1 MCEKGCLYITQTQKI
16 IIIII
21 YISIYLYIKSKPLKL
36 SQFSTSVQYL
46 NKLSFY
52 LNKIIFI

>member
-21 YISIYLYIKSKPLKL
+21 IIYISIYKIETFKTLTI
-36 SQFSTSVQYL
+36 FHVST
-46 NKLSFY
+46 
-52 LNKIIFI
+52 IFK